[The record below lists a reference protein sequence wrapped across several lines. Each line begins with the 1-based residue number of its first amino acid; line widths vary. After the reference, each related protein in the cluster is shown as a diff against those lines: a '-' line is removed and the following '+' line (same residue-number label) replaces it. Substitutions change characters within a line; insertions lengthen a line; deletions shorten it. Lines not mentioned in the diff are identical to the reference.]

1 MARPRQFDEDA
12 VLDIATD
19 AFWKSGFEATSTR
32 NLTSSSGLA
41 ASSLYMAFGDK
52 RDLYRLCLDNY
63 LRGSLHEKAA
73 RLEAAP
79 DPALAIT
86 TFFHEIVLRSLSD
99 PERRGCLMVNTIF
112 EASAGDDSL
121 SQGVVEALAFVERF
135 FLGRLR
141 AAQSAGR
148 LAAEPP
154 LEDVARHLLSV
165 LLGVRVLARIRPEE
179 ALMNGAVDQ
188 ALRAAGLPPLP
199 RGPTK

>member
-12 VLDIATD
+12 ALDIATD

-32 NLTSSSGLA
+32 GLTSSTGLT
-41 ASSLYMAFGDK
+41 ASSMYMAFGSK
-52 RDLYRLCLDNY
+52 RELYRLSLDNY
-63 LRGSLHEKAA
+63 LRRSLHEKVA
-73 RLEAAP
+73 RLETAP

-86 TFFHEIVLRSLSD
+86 TFLHEIILQSLGD

-112 EASAGDDSL
+112 EASAGGDSL
-121 SQGVVEALAFVERF
+121 KQGIVEALAFVERF

-141 AAQSAGR
+141 AAQSTGR
-148 LAAEPP
+148 LTTKSPP
-154 LEDVARHLLSV
+154 EDVARHLLAV
-165 LLGVRVLARIRPEE
+165 LLGMRVLARIRPEE
-179 ALMNGAVDQ
+179 ALLNGAVDQ